1 MTSLLKRQVR
11 KFLSKEQ
18 QSNDE
23 LEQFIDAIDRS
34 YKTSEDQFTML
45 QRATVIS
52 SEELFIA
59 NSKLKQES
67 SSQKEVIEK
76 LESVIDKLQSFNLL
90 EERPKENTDSLKLV
104 DFIANQTKE
113 IIEVNQQKDRLLKNL
128 KFQNQE
134 LKDYSQMVSHDLK
147 TPLQSIEALTS
158 WIQKDYDTVLD
169 TSGKEKLA
177 LIKDN
182 VELMNTLSKGIFEY
196 ATIRKIEN
204 NFYAIDLETIVDT
217 VLKEITIPKNMNIVI
232 PKKLPTI
239 KGDKYRLKKLFFHIL
254 DNAVKYNNKKAMY
267 IEIGFKEQKH
277 FWSFYIKDNGIG
289 IEEKYFYKVFEAFQK
304 LENNNKSTGLGLAVV
319 KKIID
324 IYNGQIWIESTP
336 DLGTTFCFN
345 LNK

>member
-204 NFYAIDLETIVDT
+204 NFYAIDLEITVDT

-289 IEEKYFYKVFEAFQK
+289 IEEKYFHKVFEAFQK

>member
-128 KFQNQE
+128 KLQNQE

-289 IEEKYFYKVFEAFQK
+289 IEEKYFHKVFEAFQK

>member
-1 MTSLLKRQVR
+1 MTPLLKRQIR
-11 KFLSKEQ
+11 KFLSKEH
-18 QSNDE
+18 QSNDQLAE
-23 LEQFIDAIDRS
+23 FIDSIDRS
-34 YKTSEDQFTML
+34 YKTSEDQFAML

-59 NSKLKQES
+59 NSKLKEES
-67 SSQKEVIEK
+67 SSQKVVIEK
-76 LESVIDKLQSFNLL
+76 LERVIDKLQSFNLL

-113 IIEVNQQKDRLLKNL
+113 IIEVNQQKDTLLKNL
-128 KFQNQE
+128 KSQNQE
-134 LKDYSQMVSHDLK
+134 LKDYAQMVSHDLK

-169 TSGKEKLA
+169 ASGKEKLQ

-182 VELMNTLSKGIFEY
+182 VESMNTLAKGIFEY

-204 NFYAIDLETIVDT
+204 NFYAIDLENIVDT
-217 VLKEITIPKNMNIVI
+217 VLKEITAPKNMKVVI

-254 DNAVKYNNKKAMY
+254 DNAIKYNNKKATL

-289 IEEKYFYKVFEAFQK
+289 IEEKYFDKVFEAFQK
-304 LENNNKSTGLGLAVV
+304 LENDNKATGLGLAVV

-336 DLGTTFCFN
+336 NLGTTFCFN

>member
-204 NFYAIDLETIVDT
+204 NFYAIDLETTVDT

-289 IEEKYFYKVFEAFQK
+289 IEEKYFHKVFEAFQK

>member
-128 KFQNQE
+128 KLQNQE

-204 NFYAIDLETIVDT
+204 NFYAIDLETTVDT